1 MTLKYRRLRALLDPW
16 IDRVE
21 AFRQDIEYALR
32 NQSPRL
38 LRFASDQFVSSVNAL
53 SEFVQE
59 LLSSPGWRSNPGSA
73 PDLSEMV
80 FEFVRLR
87 DAAEKNEVTAGKMAG
102 LAGRRAKSVIK
113 AARKSSEITRA
124 FARALKAEMERSG
137 VWNDEFAASLGILE
151 WLS

>member
-87 DAAEKNEVTAGKMAG
+87 DAAEKNEVTAG
-102 LAGRRAKSVIK
+102 RRAKSVIK